1 MRVHGRRK
9 WIAAGVL
16 LSAGVLFAVTQIAAQ
31 EAAKTTAA
39 AAPAAFTYIGS
50 AKCRMCHMT
59 TKSGA
64 QFKIWQESRHAK
76 AFETL
81 KSPKADEIAK
91 AKGIAVPATQAPECI
106 ACHVTAHDKPAAVRG
121 TVANEE
127 GVGCEACHGPGS
139 EYQKMAVMK
148 QLYEGKLE
156 PAKVGL
162 VEPTEAVCKTC
173 HNEKSPTYK
182 PFDFKTFSAKIAH
195 PVPTAAPAETKA
207 TGAKS
212 GDYGTPGR

>member
-16 LSAGVLFAVTQIAAQ
+16 LAAGVLFAVTQIAAQ

-91 AKGIAVPATQAPECI
+91 TKGITVPEF
-106 ACHVTAHDKPAAVRG
+106 
-121 TVANEE
+121 
-127 GVGCEACHGPGS
+127 
-139 EYQKMAVMK
+139 
-148 QLYEGKLE
+148 
-156 PAKVGL
+156 
-162 VEPTEAVCKTC
+162 VCAYC
-173 HNEKSPTYK
+173 M
-182 PFDFKTFSAKIAH
+182 D
-195 PVPTAAPAETKA
+195 
-207 TGAKS
+207 
-212 GDYGTPGR
+212 